1 MAVGHHRRYCRP
13 MAMDTAAGA
22 QIRVTFGSGTSLYD
36 LRYYSSEEYVV
47 PAWWVGIASPDG
59 ELFRT
64 AVLSGADRGPLDVLR
79 WLEGIVGTEAAE
91 HLVQSARDAARQ
103 SRPESVSAG

>member
-1 MAVGHHRRYCRP
+1 
-13 MAMDTAAGA
+13 
-22 QIRVTFGSGTSLYD
+22 
-36 LRYYSSEEYVV
+36 
-47 PAWWVGIASPDG
+47 
-59 ELFRT
+59 
-64 AVLSGADRGPLDVLR
+64 VLSGADRGPLDVLR